1 MSRVQAV
8 PERFRP
14 VLSNLID
21 MIAGGDTAAMRASP
35 AIRVG
40 SGDPLLWV
48 RDYPGEV
55 ISLPAEGWDLAD
67 GVQVAGQ
74 PDLWSVTIPLWT
86 DAEAAATCRW
96 MRRLRTVPKVLSW
109 KSGTST
115 SCESRSC
122 RGHAHLARQ
131 VRQPARSVQAA
142 WGLVGSHF
150 GSRRGAEAMP
160 VTASSTKTPVQD
172 VWA

>member
-8 PERFRP
+8 SERFRQ

-67 GVQVAGQ
+67 VVQVAGQ
-74 PDLWSVTIPLWT
+74 PNLWSVTIPLWA
-86 DAEAAATCRW
+86 DAQSRSDLSLDATVKD
-96 MRRLRTVPKVLSW
+96 VPKVLPW
-109 KSGTST
+109 KSETST

-122 RGHAHLARQ
+122 RSHAHLARQ
-131 VRQPARSVQAA
+131 VRQPARPVQAA
-142 WGLVGSHF
+142 WGWLAPILAP
-150 GSRRGAEAMP
+150 AEG
-160 VTASSTKTPVQD
+160 Q
-172 VWA
+172 